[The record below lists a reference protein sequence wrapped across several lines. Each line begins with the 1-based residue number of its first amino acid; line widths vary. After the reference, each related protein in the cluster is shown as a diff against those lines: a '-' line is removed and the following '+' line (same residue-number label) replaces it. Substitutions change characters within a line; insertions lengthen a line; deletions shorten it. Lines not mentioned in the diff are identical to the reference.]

1 MGSYTNS
8 FAAGVRGS
16 TGVLLLSIVALLS
29 MAIVGSSVRAA
40 DLRLRYLGAAGWE
53 MRSGDTVVLVDPY
66 ISRVPYGSAR
76 GGPGQKVFGM
86 SDEIQPDTALIDS
99 IIERADYILVQHAH
113 PDHIFDVPYIA
124 RKTGAKVLASASA
137 SSILRA
143 SGVPEEQILTIG
155 GGEDYQF
162 GDLSI
167 RVVPSLHSALDGKQY
182 FDPRRHPHDLE
193 GPVTLAHL
201 IEGGS
206 FMYLCRF
213 EGHEVL
219 TMGSMNFIEREIQ
232 GLQPDVLLAGAGSSR
247 SEIHRYTERLL
258 AGTGYPGIVF
268 ATHWDNFFVPYDDEA
283 ALASAR
289 REKADP
295 FVEEAR
301 AASPGSSIRIP
312 RHLEWIRI
320 EETHKD

>member
-1 MGSYTNS
+1 MWPESQRFATTRRHK
-8 FAAGVRGS
+8 AAG
-16 TGVLLLSIVALLS
+16 LLLTILVLICIALT
-29 MAIVGSSVRAA
+29 GSPASAA
-40 DLRLRYLGAAGWE
+40 ELRLRYLGAAGWE

-66 ISRVPYGSAR
+66 ISRVPYGSVQ
-76 GGPGQKVFGM
+76 GKPGQKVYGM
-86 SDEIQPDTALIDS
+86 SDELQPDTALIDR

-143 SGVPEEQILTIG
+143 AGVPESQIYTIV

-167 RVVPSLHSALDGKQY
+167 RVLPSLHSALDGKQY
-182 FDPRRHPHDLE
+182 FDPRQHPDKLE
-193 GPVTLAHL
+193 GPITLSHL

-232 GLQPDVLLAGAGSSR
+232 GLTPDVLLAGAGSSR
-247 SEIHRYTERLL
+247 TEIYRYTERLL
-258 AGTGYPGIVF
+258 AGTGHPGIVF

-283 ALASAR
+283 ALASSR
-289 REKADP
+289 QEKAEP
-295 FVEEAR
+295 FVAEAR
-301 AASPGSSIRIP
+301 EASPGSSIRIP
-312 RHLEWIRI
+312 RHLEWISI
-320 EETHKD
+320 EQPHKD